1 MLGELIRS
9 QRSALNIIQPK
20 YQTPTHLHSVS
31 AAITVRNLSKTFR
44 LPAERRGTL
53 RERLMKFGVRNERKA
68 KRTLDDISF
77 EIQQGEFFGIIGRN
91 GSGKSTLLKIL
102 AGIYK
107 PDKGS
112 QFTIHGRIAPMLE
125 LGVGFD
131 PELTGRENVYLSAT
145 ILGLTRAEI
154 DARYEEIVQ
163 FAEIENFMEV
173 QVKHYSSGMSV
184 RLAFA
189 VAMQVDAPIM
199 LLDEVLAVG
208 DFVFQEKCFALFE
221 RYKKEGKTII
231 LVTHS
236 ADSMKRFADRI
247 MLIHESRIE
256 MICAPQEILK
266 KYIGK

>member
-1 MLGELIRS
+1 M
-9 QRSALNIIQPK
+9 P
-20 YQTPTHLHSVS
+20 H
-31 AAITVRNLSKTFR
+31 AITVRNLSKTFR
-44 LPAERRGTL
+44 LPEERRGTL

-112 QFTIHGRIAPMLE
+112 EVTIHGRIAPMLE
-125 LGVGFD
+125 LGVGFNA
-131 PELTGRENVYLSAT
+131 ELTGRENVYLSAT

-154 DARYEEIVQ
+154 DARYEEIVR
-163 FAEIENFMEV
+163 FAELENFMEL
-173 QVKHYSSGMSV
+173 QVKHYSSGMSMK
-184 RLAFA
+184 LAFSVTA
-189 VAMQVDAPIM
+189 QINAPIM

-221 RYKKEGKTII
+221 QYKQEGKTII
-231 LVTHS
+231 LVTHDPG
-236 ADSMKRFADRI
+236 AMERFADRAI
-247 MLIHESRIE
+247 LIHQSRIE
-256 MICAPQEILK
+256 MIGDPQEVLQ
-266 KYIGK
+266 KYHALG

>member
-1 MLGELIRS
+1 M
-9 QRSALNIIQPK
+9 P
-20 YQTPTHLHSVS
+20 

-44 LPAERRGTL
+44 LPEERRGTL
-53 RERLMKFGVRNERKA
+53 RERLMKFGVRNDRKA
-68 KRTLDDISF
+68 KRTLDNISF
-77 EIQQGEFFGIIGRN
+77 EIQEGEFFGIIGRN

-112 QFTIHGRIAPMLE
+112 EVTIHGRIAPMLE
-125 LGVGFD
+125 LGVGFNQ
-131 PELTGRENVYLSAT
+131 ELTGRENVYLSAT

-154 DARYEEIVQ
+154 DERYEEIVR
-163 FAEIENFMEV
+163 FAELENFMEL

-236 ADSMKRFADRI
+236 ADSMKRFANRI
-247 MLIHESRIE
+247 MLIKDSQI
-256 MICAPQEILK
+256 MA
-266 KYIGK
+266 IGNPDDVMENYHQL